1 MSQQRGITS
10 PAESLAASMAAT
22 ESRTSAL
29 EVVAHQHPGR
39 VGGVFLCTSGTRPAN
54 PTEGFTVY
62 ETDTNV
68 YSYWDGSAWVTV
80 LDPAAARVYA
90 VKGTATQTN
99 NSNVTLVDITGLS
112 FAVASGVMYHFKFMG
127 LYQSAATAT
136 GISFTFS
143 GPATTYIGW
152 NMQVEQAAAGTDSMF
167 VASATALTTVLTSA
181 SVVAINTSYAWE
193 LEGFVQPSATG
204 TLQARFRSE
213 VNLSQVTIVAGSVGV
228 LTRVG

>member
-10 PAESLAASMAAT
+10 PAESLAASMTAT

-80 LDPAAARVYA
+80 LDPAASRVYTA
-90 VKGTATQTN
+90 KGTTQVTN
-99 NSNVTLVDITGLS
+99 SSSTVGSDITGLA
-112 FAVASGVMYHFKFMG
+112 FAVESGQMYHFVFLG
-127 LYQSAATAT
+127 RYQSAATST
-136 GISFTFS
+136 GISFAFS
-143 GPATTYIGW
+143 GPAVTYVGW
-152 NMQVEQAAAGTDSMF
+152 GAQIEQGSDGTDQVFTGFSN
-167 VASATALTTVLTSA
+167 ALTTVITSA
-181 SVVAINTSYAWE
+181 SVPVANTSYAWR
-193 LEGFVQPSATG
+193 LEGYLQPSAAG

-213 VNLSQVTIVAGSVGV
+213 INLSQVTIMAGSVGI